1 MATNPI
7 VFPGGK
13 LPEPKEEKAKRR
25 GARGRGSVFQP
36 TYTVPLP
43 NGERELRKTKLWWI
57 RFTDPITK
65 KRISQKTNFT
75 KKAGAEKLLTDLMNK
90 SDRGELADFME
101 YREVTFGGI
110 TAALRTHYAESLRR
124 STDKLEMALKRL
136 EGFFGTERRV
146 VTIDAELISKYR
158 AFRMGQPNTQFP
170 TVNRELAALK
180 TAFRLAV
187 AQGKARKMPQI
198 KLSDESERK
207 DEGEFSKE
215 QLAAFQANA
224 RPYLKPL
231 LLWLSLTGMR
241 VMEPIGMTWAE
252 VNLEHAELRLSG
264 RKTKNKAQKV
274 LHISDDLMKILK
286 AQRALQ
292 TRCDSV
298 FVDSEGEPLRYD
310 ACLDHFQQLCRKLGI
325 TEGFLDAN
333 GKKREPGFHDFR
345 RTFARMADRAGVPH
359 RIIME
364 IAGWKSVAMLLRYLG
379 TSKASEQRAGFDA
392 LAASIR

>member
-1 MATNPI
+1 
-7 VFPGGK
+7 
-13 LPEPKEEKAKRR
+13 
-25 GARGRGSVFQP
+25 VFQP
-36 TYTVPLP
+36 SYTVKLP
-43 NGERELRKTKLWWI
+43 NGESELRKSKLWWI

-90 SDRGELADFME
+90 SDRGDLADYME
-101 YREVTFGGI
+101 YREVTFGSI
-110 TAALRTHYAESLRR
+110 TAALRRHYAESLRR
-124 STDKLEMALKRL
+124 STDKLETALKRL
-136 EGFFGTERRV
+136 EDFFGTDRRV
-146 VTIDAELISKYR
+146 VTIGADQISEYR
-158 AFRMGQPNTQFP
+158 ASRLNQPKTQFP

-187 AQGKARKMPQI
+187 AQGKMRKMPHI

-207 DEGEFSKE
+207 DDGEFSKE
-215 QLAAFQANA
+215 QLAKIQAEA
-224 RPYLKPL
+224 RPYMKPL

-241 VMEPIGMTWAE
+241 VMEPIGLTWAE
-252 VNLEHAELRLSG
+252 VNLEQAELRLSG
-264 RKTKNKAQKV
+264 RKTKNKTQKV

-286 AQRALQ
+286 AQRALD
-292 TRCDSV
+292 TKCDRV

-325 TEGFLDAN
+325 TEGFTDAN
-333 GKKREPGFHDFR
+333 GKRREPGFHDFR

-359 RIIME
+359 RVIME

-392 LAASIR
+392 LAAAIR